1 LANKFEAVVTNS
13 QDVSHIKESQ
23 NNPNVK
29 TLSPN
34 KRKPT
39 ESVPLHE
46 ATDISNS
53 SKSSED
59 DQFEGETD
67 SETDDDDVN
76 SFVNDTNSP
85 TPQGTCLHF
94 SLLHTLLQLF

>member
-1 LANKFEAVVTNS
+1 LANKFEAVITSSAN
-13 QDVSHIKESQ
+13 VSHVNQSQ
-23 NNPNVK
+23 INPNVK

-46 ATDISNS
+46 PTDISNS
-53 SKSSED
+53 SESSED

-76 SFVNDTNSP
+76 SFVNDTNTT
-85 TPQGTCLHF
+85 TPQGT
-94 SLLHTLLQLF
+94 